1 MILPINYIYLQKN
14 IFMEL
19 YEYIRKY
26 RELSSMTQ
34 TMFADE
40 IFNNTNGK
48 IKPTVGVVNG
58 IERGGSITD
67 KNLYDYLCKE
77 FLFVDPKKNKM
88 MADLSFDI
96 AAYCASHNINLD
108 FTELFSFVTLDDI
121 KMYLNSKIED
131 IEAIN
136 KNSNIVFILL
146 SDIVDIKLDQ
156 GSSNS
161 SVINDTAIFV
171 FNIFFWYFLLT
182 TDEPERI
189 SKEEYSS
196 DEFVEIAKI
205 FGFHEFA
212 TTSEKAKGKI
222 AKTIR
227 KRFLILE
234 HYSNLCKKID
244 YDSYYDENIIKSYI
258 VSISKLSEEDDNVFS
273 ESTIEKDIF
282 NNIVSMV
289 TSEDNEANDKVVQ
302 KLMQLYIIRNLL
314 FNLYSF
320 FQGRISI
327 PSLKYVELLR
337 DKFDSCNIFDIN
349 PNLRVTVNSL
359 IDEFRN
365 IIGNPEEYSQTPSPL
380 FKASYIQNTLF
391 DIYKY
396 NYIIKSKIDML
407 DELKLED

>member
-1 MILPINYIYLQKN
+1 
-14 IFMEL
+14 MEL

>member
-1 MILPINYIYLQKN
+1 
-14 IFMEL
+14 MEL

-365 IIGNPEEYSQTPSPL
+365 IIGNPEEYFQTPSPL

>member
-1 MILPINYIYLQKN
+1 
-14 IFMEL
+14 MEL

-282 NNIVSMV
+282 NNIVLMV

>member
-1 MILPINYIYLQKN
+1 
-14 IFMEL
+14 MEL

-26 RELSSMTQ
+26 RELSYMTQ

>member
-1 MILPINYIYLQKN
+1 
-14 IFMEL
+14 MEL

-365 IIGNPEEYSQTPSPL
+365 IIGNPEEYSQTPSSL

>member
-1 MILPINYIYLQKN
+1 
-14 IFMEL
+14 MEL

-182 TDEPERI
+182 TEEPERI

>member
-1 MILPINYIYLQKN
+1 
-14 IFMEL
+14 MEL

-365 IIGNPEEYSQTPSPL
+365 IIGNPEEYSQIPSPL

>member
-1 MILPINYIYLQKN
+1 
-14 IFMEL
+14 
-19 YEYIRKY
+19 
-26 RELSSMTQ
+26 
-34 TMFADE
+34 MFADE

-282 NNIVSMV
+282 NNIVLMV

>member
-1 MILPINYIYLQKN
+1 
-14 IFMEL
+14 MEL

-282 NNIVSMV
+282 NNIISMV

>member
-1 MILPINYIYLQKN
+1 
-14 IFMEL
+14 MEL

-258 VSISKLSEEDDNVFS
+258 VSISKLSEEDGNVFS

>member
-1 MILPINYIYLQKN
+1 MYLILSINYIYLQKN

-34 TMFADE
+34 TMFAEE

-58 IERGGSITD
+58 IERGGAITD

-77 FLFVDPKKNKM
+77 FLFVDPKKNNM
-88 MADLSFDI
+88 VADLSFEI
-96 AAYCASHNINLD
+96 ASYCASHDINLD
-108 FTELFSFVTLDDI
+108 FTELFSFITLDDI
-121 KMYLNSKIED
+121 EMYLSSKVED
-131 IEAIN
+131 IEAIS
-136 KNSNIVFILL
+136 KNISIVFTLL

-156 GSSNS
+156 GSSNL

-171 FNIFFWYFLLT
+171 FNIYFWYFLLT

-196 DEFVEIAKI
+196 DEFTEIAKI

-227 KRFLILE
+227 KRFSIFE
-234 HYSNLCKKID
+234 HYYKLCEKID
-244 YDSYYDENIIKSYI
+244 FDSYYDEKVIKPYFA
-258 VSISKLSEEDDNVFS
+258 SISKLSGELDNVFN
-273 ESTIEKDIF
+273 ETTLGKDMF

-289 TSEDNEANDKVVQ
+289 ISEDKETNDIVVQ
-302 KLMQLYIIRNLL
+302 KLMCLYKIRNLL

-320 FQGRISI
+320 FQGRIGI

-337 DKFDSCNIFDIN
+337 DKFDSCNIFNTN

-359 IDEFRN
+359 IDEFRG
-365 IIGNPEEYSQTPSPL
+365 IMGNPEVYYQTPNLL
-380 FKASYIQNTLF
+380 FKATYIQNTLF

-407 DELKLED
+407 DK

>member
-1 MILPINYIYLQKN
+1 
-14 IFMEL
+14 MEL

-34 TMFADE
+34 SMFAEE
-40 IFNNTNGK
+40 IYKNTNCK
-48 IKPTVGVVNG
+48 IKPTVGVING

-96 AAYCASHNINLD
+96 ATYCASHDINLD

-121 KMYLNSKIED
+121 KIYLNSKVED
-131 IEAIN
+131 IKAIN
-136 KNSNIVFILL
+136 KNSSIVFTLL

-156 GSSNS
+156 GSLNL

-222 AKTIR
+222 AKTIHR
-227 KRFLILE
+227 RFLILG
-234 HYSNLCKKID
+234 HYINLCDKID
-244 YDSYYDENIIKSYI
+244 YDSYCDKNVIKLFFD
-258 VSISKLSEEDDNVFS
+258 SKSKHPEELDNVLSE
-273 ESTIEKDIF
+273 TTMEKDMF
-282 NNIVSMV
+282 NNIVSMI
-289 TSEDNEANDKVVQ
+289 TSEGKETNELVVQ
-302 KLMQLYIIRNLL
+302 KLMRLYKIRNLI

-320 FQGRISI
+320 FQGRLGI

-359 IDEFRN
+359 IDEFRS
-365 IIGNPEEYSQTPSPL
+365 IIRNPGEYSQTSSL
-380 FKASYIQNTLF
+380 WFKASYIQNTLF

-396 NYIIKSKIDML
+396 NYIIKGKIDML
-407 DELKLED
+407 DKLKFEE